1 MTHICGPEWVG
12 HFDRL
17 TPAGMTEDFSRNNT
31 YRHEASDQ
39 YFTMYQ
45 RGGRFYQRRHQM
57 GRDGRETNVVEM
69 EIDFVLGSGNHA
81 RTYLHQREDGQL
93 VELPVAWY
101 SDEGGTWAMNP
112 GYDRADHMDFRRK
125 LDRECFFCHNA
136 YPNLDSQAP
145 ELALRGV
152 IPEGI
157 DCQRCHGPGRSHVEK
172 AATAAGPWLRSVA
185 RS

>member
-1 MTHICGPEWVG
+1 MGRS
-12 HFDRL
+12 FRRL

-45 RGGRFYQRRHQM
+45 RGGHFYQRRHQI

-101 SDEGGTWAMNP
+101 SEEGGTWAMNP

-136 YPNLDSQAP
+136 YPNW
-145 ELALRGV
+145 G
-152 IPEGI
+152 
-157 DCQRCHGPGRSHVEK
+157 
-172 AATAAGPWLRSVA
+172 
-185 RS
+185 